1 MASTPAPTFTDAVR
15 ARSDASLVAL
25 LRARPDLASPSPS
38 TLRSLAARASS
49 RTSLERALAHADAG
63 TLQVLE
69 AVLALSDD
77 GPVTAERVVAAIGA
91 DDAAPAVA
99 PNAEPLNPDAPDADA
114 PDVHTAVGQVL
125 DAALEAALLWDAGE
139 PGAPDLRPSPGLD
152 EVLGPYPAGLG
163 PARPPSSRPAT
174 PNVILP
180 GPEGDEQGRTSQE
193 PDLPPGSREILDA
206 LAWGPPVGVVPPA
219 GTGPRR
225 AVDALVGAGLLLRSD
240 ARHVVLPRDAG
251 LALRGGRTHR
261 SPELRPPRPDGRP
274 VPPASADAEAVSA
287 ALQLV
292 RWVDLLVAAWEDTPP
307 PVLRAGGLGVR
318 ELRRTAQA
326 LGTDEAT
333 AALVVEVAAAAG
345 LVADDG
351 DAPASYVPTTRVDAW
366 DELDDAERWA
376 TLAGPWAASRRTPWQ
391 VGSRDEKGSV
401 RAPLSPDLQRPW
413 VPRLRAEVLTVLADQ
428 PGTALRLDDVM
439 AVLRWRSPRAVP
451 PEPAVAGLLREAQL
465 LGTTGAGALSGPGR
479 AYLARTAAGSEIRWA
494 RAHHLSDS
502 GLEEAL
508 RAVLPPE
515 VDEILI
521 QGDLTGIVPGR
532 PSQALA
538 RLLERTADA
547 ESRGAALT
555 VRFTPTSVTRALD
568 HGTTADELLS
578 ELARRSPVPV
588 PQPLEYLVRDTA
600 RRHESLRVG
609 SASSYVR
616 SADPTVLAGLVE
628 DPRLASLG
636 LVRLAPTVLAAAVPP
651 AELHDALRERGLL
664 SALEGPDG
672 RVLGRLRAP
681 ARLDR
686 SSTGR
691 RGPSAAASPITEE
704 GRAALVARLRAAD
717 GGTPAG
723 AGAAGVSAV
732 GDGAVGDGA
741 VGDGAVGD
749 GAVGDGAV
757 GDGAVGDGESTAPEA
772 TTAVGPGQRAANPAV
787 GHRDVP
793 HAAARVAARAA
804 NRGTDEPGEAL
815 ALLHDALRDGRRV
828 WVEMVGHTGG
838 LERRELKPLRLD
850 GGRLRALDA
859 DREAELT
866 IAVHRIA
873 SVTPAPDVTEHP
885 TR

>member
-25 LRARPDLASPSPS
+25 LRARPDLATPSPS

-69 AVLALSDD
+69 AVLALSGD
-77 GPVTAERVVAAIGA
+77 GPVTPERVVAAIGA
-91 DDAAPAVA
+91 EDT
-99 PNAEPLNPDAPDADA
+99 EQGSGPDADG
-114 PDVHTAVGQVL
+114 PDAGTAVGRVL

-139 PGAPDLRPSPGLD
+139 PGAPDLRPAPGLD

-163 PARPPSSRPAT
+163 PSRPPSATPAT
-174 PNVILP
+174 PSVVLP
-180 GPEGDEQGRTSQE
+180 GPEGDGPSRTSEE

-225 AVDALVGAGLLLRSD
+225 AVDALVAAGLLLRSD
-240 ARHVVLPRDAG
+240 ARHVVLPREVG

-261 SPELRPPRPDGRP
+261 SPELTPPRPEGRP

-287 ALQLV
+287 ALELV

-326 LGTDEAT
+326 LATDEAT
-333 AALVVEVAAAAG
+333 AAFVVEVVAAAG

-376 TLAGPWAASRRTPWQ
+376 TLAGAWAASRRTPWQ

-428 PGTALRLDDVM
+428 PGTALRLDEVM
-439 AVLRWRSPRAVP
+439 TVLRWRSPRAVP
-451 PEPAVAGLLREAQL
+451 PEPAVAGLLREAEL
-465 LGTTGAGALSGPGR
+465 LGATGAGALSGPGR
-479 AYLARTAAGSEIRWA
+479 AYLTRVSDAAGPPGHAPSG
-494 RAHHLSDS
+494 SG
-502 GLEEAL
+502 GLEQAL
-508 RAVLPPE
+508 RAVLPPD

-538 RLLERTADA
+538 RLLERIADP

-568 HGTTADELLS
+568 HGTTAEELLS

-686 SSTGR
+686 ASAAR

-717 GGTPAG
+717 GGIPAG
-723 AGAAGVSAV
+723 AGAV
-732 GDGAVGDGA
+732 GDSD
-741 VGDGAVGD
+741 
-749 GAVGDGAV
+749 
-757 GDGAVGDGESTAPEA
+757 STAPDGG
-772 TTAVGPGQRAANPAV
+772 TTAETSAAVRPGEPGASAAV
-787 GHRDVP
+787 GHRDAT
-793 HAAARVAARAA
+793 HAAARVAARTAH
-804 NRGTDEPGEAL
+804 RGTDEPGEAL
-815 ALLHDALRDGRRV
+815 ALLHDALRDGRTV
-828 WVEMVGHTGG
+828 WVEMVGRTGG

-873 SVTPAPDVTEHP
+873 SVAPTPDVTEHP
-885 TR
+885 AR